1 MLTQETRF
9 FFKRALARVYPMD
22 NDATVEFIDI
32 DMIYIIREIEQ
43 TVKYEALNS
52 QNFLNWNT
60 SD

>member
-1 MLTQETRF
+1 
-9 FFKRALARVYPMD
+9 MD